1 MKIERKEIKYGA
13 AGFIFMM
20 LWFLWLKDLIA
31 PALEGMN
38 HFFAMIIYNLGF
50 LIGIYFIAGFLNGK
64 HKIKTSTIVFMLFI
78 GTNILMGPY
87 LVSKQGV
94 IQKGVEMW
102 FAAGDVGI
110 ASLWQSIG
118 ITGTTLW
125 FFTYIVS
132 GFLLIFLIPILIS
145 DPKKIYKAIK
155 Q

>member
-1 MKIERKEIKYGA
+1 MKYGA

-20 LWFLWLKDLIA
+20 IWFLCLKDLIA
-31 PALEGMN
+31 PGLEGMH
-38 HFFAMIIYNLGF
+38 HFLAMILYNLGF
-50 LIGIYFIAGFLNGK
+50 LIGIYFIAGFLNGD
-64 HKIKTSTIVFMLFI
+64 HKVKTSAIVFMLFI

-94 IQKGVEMW
+94 ILDSADMW
-102 FAAGDVGI
+102 FAAGDVGV

-118 ITGTTLW
+118 ITGQPLW

-145 DPKKIYKAIK
+145 DPKKIYRAIK